1 MTARVTDEPEARAA
15 VPPGGGP
22 TGDPADAT
30 GARSRGLAGR
40 LRGLPDWLVA
50 GAVGGLV
57 AVIGVIPQWRGTFF
71 YYVGDQSEQFAPL
84 WHLFGDQLRQ
94 GRWLTMDPA
103 GWAGGNYAA
112 EALTGIW
119 NPVSLL
125 DFVLVSHADDLSLA
139 AFAVMVQFLA
149 LLAMAV
155 YLLAREYGARRVPA
169 VIVATALPVSGFTL
183 WYEAAGWPAGLMAF
197 TWVAHFWWA
206 AHRHARGR
214 LNPFVPFLFGCLAI
228 TTGNPYGVLGL
239 LVVLVAIGVELL
251 LQRRVARLAHL
262 AVMGACVGA
271 VTLLVFLPLLGAGP
285 VSDRQQLA
293 TVANDAFMVP
303 GLGDLAAGSSP
314 TYLPAIVNWKGAV
327 LEHVPS
333 TYLAWFVLP
342 LLPWLRWDRLRQHR
356 ASLAGVF
363 VLGGFYLLA
372 ALGPSNLWLFRWPV
386 RVVEYLYLAVAV
398 VFAVLLSEGLAVD
411 HGRKRVVAS
420 AAVVGLGGY
429 LAWAAQ
435 PSGLGGAHVVGVA
448 IVGAATALA
457 VVAHRR
463 WGMPGLGVVV
473 VAGTAAVVV
482 LQTSVLPAGPPTG
495 PVVRPAHEVS
505 AMAAGAREYRG
516 TVLQL
521 AALAGVRTEQV
532 QTGQVLFGNSARV
545 VGGETVTAYTG
556 IGFRT
561 FQTELC
567 MDYRGAVCPQAF
579 ERLWAPAG
587 RGVEAPL
594 IDVMRVSTLVVQR
607 SLRPDVADR
616 VPPAGWHVA
625 ERTPV
630 RTVWVRDTPLDGA
643 GRVSWSSPGVAV
655 LTDSGGGQREATRYA
670 ATSAGRLV
678 FARLAWPGY
687 AASIDGQ
694 RVDTVRGPAG
704 LLAVDV
710 PAGRHTVV
718 LSYRAPGVHLGLA
731 AAVAATIVVLLQT
744 VLWSWQQHRSRGRR
758 GGCTPAVPD
767 GRPSSPNRQGRR
779 KSSNVVRRPTDVLP
793 RLGPVMPGS
802 AQRMTRE
809 RGDGRG

>member
-1 MTARVTDEPEARAA
+1 MTAGVTDEPEVRAA

-398 VFAVLLSEGLAVD
+398 VFALLLSEGLAVD

-448 IVGAATALA
+448 IVGTATALA

-463 WGMPGLGVVV
+463 WGMPGLGAVV
-473 VAGTAAVVV
+473 VAGTAAVLV

-505 AMAAGAREYRG
+505 AMAAGATEYRG

-532 QTGQVLFGNSARV
+532 QTGQILFGNLARV
-545 VGGETVTAYTG
+545 VGRETVTAYTG
-556 IGFRT
+556 IGFRA

-587 RGVEAPL
+587 RGVAAPL
-594 IDVMRVSTLVVQR
+594 IDVLRVSTLVVQR
-607 SLRPDVADR
+607 SLRPDVADL
-616 VPPAGWHVA
+616 VPPAGWRVA
-625 ERTPV
+625 ATTPA
-630 RTVWVRDTPLDGA
+630 RAVWVRERPWPA
-643 GRVSWSSPGVAV
+643 EGRVSWTSPGVEV
-655 LTDSGGGQREATRYA
+655 RSDSTTPQREVVGY
-670 ATSAGRLV
+670 SARARGSLL

-687 AASIDGQ
+687 TATVDG
-694 RVDTVRGPAG
+694 RPVDVVDGPAG
-704 LLAVDV
+704 LLRVEV
-710 PAGRHTVV
+710 PAGRHTLAVT
-718 LSYRAPGVHLGLA
+718 YQPPGLRLGLDAVA
-731 AAVAATIVVLLQT
+731 AAVALSAAQT
-744 VLWSWQQHRSRGRR
+744 VAWFWQRRRSRQREGA
-758 GGCTPAVPD
+758 GGAVD
-767 GRPSSPNRQGRR
+767 A
-779 KSSNVVRRPTDVLP
+779 
-793 RLGPVMPGS
+793 
-802 AQRMTRE
+802 AQ
-809 RGDGRG
+809 